1 VVSDDLAITSGGA
14 IFRRL
19 RQLGVDV
26 VLVNSGTD
34 FPPII
39 EGLAEA
45 QAHGIDVPR
54 PVVVPHE
61 HIAMGIATYI
71 AAVAFRP

>member
-1 VVSDDLAITSGGA
+1 MSDDLAITSGGA